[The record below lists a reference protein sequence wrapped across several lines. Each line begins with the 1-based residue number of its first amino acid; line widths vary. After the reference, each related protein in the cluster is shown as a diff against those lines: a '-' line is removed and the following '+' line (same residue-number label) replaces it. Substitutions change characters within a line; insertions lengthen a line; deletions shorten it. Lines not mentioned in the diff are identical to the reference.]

1 MSKLALLAFLGA
13 LKKINMETIY
23 QFVALSKSERLQNYV
38 NEKLE
43 KLERKY
49 DFITRAEVHF
59 KRNHAE
65 DPKGFICNIKVS
77 IPGPQLFAESNSDSF
92 EAAASQTVKDL
103 DKQLD
108 KKKGQMQT
116 H

>member
-1 MSKLALLAFLGA
+1 
-13 LKKINMETIY
+13 METIY
-23 QFVALSKSERLQNYV
+23 QFVQLSKSERLQNFV

-43 KLERKY
+43 KIERKY
-49 DFITRAEVHF
+49 DFITRAEIHC
-59 KRNHAE
+59 KRNHADDE
-65 DPKGFICNIKVS
+65 NGYICNIKLSV
-77 IPGPQLFAESNSDSF
+77 PGPQIFAESNADSF
-92 EAAASQTVKDL
+92 EAAAVATIKDL

>member
-1 MSKLALLAFLGA
+1 
-13 LKKINMETIY
+13 METIY
-23 QFVALSKSERLQNYV
+23 QFVALSKSERLQNFV

-43 KLERKY
+43 KIERKY

-59 KRNHAE
+59 KRNHA
-65 DPKGFICNIKVS
+65 DDDKGFICNIKLS
-77 IPGPQLFAESNSDSF
+77 IPGPQIFAESNADSF
-92 EAAASQTVKDL
+92 EAAAAQTVKDL

>member
-1 MSKLALLAFLGA
+1 
-13 LKKINMETIY
+13 METIY
-23 QFVALSKSERLQNYV
+23 QFVALSKSESLQSYV

-65 DPKGFICNIKVS
+65 SDKGYICNIKLSV
-77 IPGPQLFAESNSDSF
+77 PGPQVFAETDSDSF
-92 EAAASQTVKDL
+92 EAASSQTIKDL
-103 DKQLD
+103 DKQLA
-108 KKKGQMQT
+108 KKKSQMQS